1 MSELIVNSTVF
12 NFSRT
17 SAQERLPVMSR
28 LLISPVS
35 DGLQGTV
42 IIKLCGRGNIRS
54 IINYYHCQRE
64 GFITGKS
71 VTGYG
76 STKLS
81 CN

>member
-1 MSELIVNSTVF
+1 MSELIVNSTMF

-17 SAQERLPVMSR
+17 SAQDRLPVMSR

-35 DGLQGTV
+35 DGLTRNCD
-42 IIKLCGRGNIRS
+42 KLCGRGNIRS

-64 GFITGKS
+64 GFITG
-71 VTGYG
+71 YG